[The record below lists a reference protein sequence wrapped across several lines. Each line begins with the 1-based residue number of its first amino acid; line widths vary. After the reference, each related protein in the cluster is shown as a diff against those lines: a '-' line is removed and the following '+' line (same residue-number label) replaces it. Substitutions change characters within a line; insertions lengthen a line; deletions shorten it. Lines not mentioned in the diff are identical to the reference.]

1 MVLLLLM
8 QTRGSSQAGGIELDY
23 GAFRRHGFDDV
34 VTHFERCGYVP
45 LPGLLPASTITAL
58 RAEIAELLPLSNR
71 KDFVMECMDSTPR
84 HMTTVSGLAIA
95 EQSPAIVALYHDSE
109 LIERISSVVGR
120 SLEAAGDPV
129 ERHVLNLLHEAGDTH
144 GFHTDDYPVA
154 LVLFIESPD
163 CPDGCGRLE
172 FCPIENVH
180 DAQTKAHAVGD
191 AYVLRSDRLKHRVQP
206 IHNGCRRTVLNF
218 AYSVEGEAVEHTPS
232 ASLLYT

>member
-1 MVLLLLM
+1 M
-8 QTRGSSQAGGIELDY
+8 QTPEMSGAPGLQLDY

-34 VTHFERCGYVP
+34 VGHFDRCGYVP
-45 LPGLLPASTITAL
+45 LPGLLPAATVATI
-58 RAEIAELLPLSNR
+58 RREIDVVMPLSNR

-95 EQSPAIVALYHDSE
+95 ERSEAIVELYHDST
-109 LIERISSVVGR
+109 LIERISSVVGQ
-120 SLEAAGDPV
+120 SLDPAGDPV
-129 ERHVLNLLHEAGDTH
+129 ERHVLNMLHQAGDTH

-163 CPDGCGRLE
+163 CPEGCGRLE
-172 FCPIENVH
+172 FCPVGAVH
-180 DAQTKAHAVGD
+180 DAQTKSHAVGD

-206 IHNGCRRTVLNF
+206 IHDGCRRTVLNF
-218 AYSVEGEAVEHTPS
+218 AYSVRGESVAHTPS

>member
-1 MVLLLLM
+1 M
-8 QTRGSSQAGGIELDY
+8 QTRENPKTEGIDLDH
-23 GAFRRHGFDDV
+23 GAFGRHGLSDV
-34 VTHFERCGYVP
+34 VTHFDRCGYVP
-45 LPGLLPASTITAL
+45 LPGLLPEETVAVL
-58 RAEIAELLPLSNR
+58 REEIAAVLPLSNR
-71 KDFVMECMDSTPR
+71 KDFVMECMDNTPR

-95 EQSPAIVALYHDSE
+95 ERSPAIVDLYHDPQ
-109 LIERISSVVGR
+109 LIAGISSVVGR

-129 ERHVLNLLHEAGDTH
+129 ERHVLNMLHEAGDTH

-154 LVLFIESPD
+154 LVMFIESPD

-172 FCPIENVH
+172 FCPVENAH
-180 DAQTKAHAVGD
+180 DAQTRSHAVGD

-218 AYSVEGEAVEHTPS
+218 AYSVEGEPVEQTPS